1 MRRAALILRFFTVL
15 SLALWLSGVASYAAY
30 AQNEGT
36 PPAEEV
42 PTEEPTQEPTE
53 EPALLQGL
61 LTIYVFTCTDGPEGV
76 AGDLLLEGEF
86 TPGENCSESGE
97 ASLSIGGGAAEA
109 VSSGM
114 QYTLD
119 EGDYSVDEVNLG
131 ESVTVS
137 VAEQVPAVIYAVFY
151 DQPESEAGV
160 EEGGTVS
167 IVKHVCPEAI
177 QTEEDFNAI
186 GDYYAKIQSCLAI
199 TLPGDLG
206 PEGSKNGN
214 DFANQLSFDFGLT
227 FDDGNTTLQ
236 IDAAT
241 FTPEELCESTLGTDI
256 NNNTEDDLC
265 LDVSHYA
272 YSGVTQ
278 GSVTVTETTPPDGYR
293 YGAVEFVPDSGDD
306 AAFVSTSVETG
317 EIELDTTSD
326 DSVVLH
332 VFNFQEPIFNRVTIV
347 KHECPSEIET
357 TQDFDDLGD
366 FYDKALTCLVITRDD
381 DFGPD
386 GALNGINRTFD
397 FAVEGSDGGV
407 QKFADAT
414 FVPSQICESQL
425 GFDLNGIPEDDL
437 CLGTS
442 GYRFDD
448 ILQGTGVLITETKA
462 PRGFTYGAL
471 EFVPD
476 SGDDAALVD
485 ASDDG
490 VIELDTTDDGN
501 VTLHIF
507 NFKVPAEPT
516 PEPSDSGTL
525 QVLNFYCIGDTEETV
540 IFSLAPGAEATSD
553 DLGDESCY
561 AGDADF
567 EILVFGSDSTVESLS
582 VDSSGMVVVSDLPVT
597 DGSSGPH
604 VITELYSGESTDFD
618 IDPDTVTRVIA
629 LNYEVEETDEED
641 EEDEDYEEDYE
652 DEEDIESGEDLA
664 ETGFG
669 PAGSPVDGGMV
680 FMLGA
685 MSILVLAG
693 AGGFRRRVR

>member
-1 MRRAALILRFFTVL
+1 MRRAALIIRFFTVL
-15 SLALWLSGVASYAAY
+15 SLALWLSGVATYSAR
-30 AQNEGT
+30 AQDEGT

-76 AGDLLLEGEF
+76 VGELLLEGEF
-86 TPGENCSESGE
+86 TPSENCTESGE
-97 ASLSIGGGAAEA
+97 AAISIGGGSTEA
-109 VSSGM
+109 VTSGA

-119 EGDYSVDEVNLG
+119 EGDYAVDEVNLG
-131 ESVTVS
+131 KSATVS
-137 VAEQVPAVIYAVFY
+137 IAEQVPVIVYAVFY
-151 DQPESEAGV
+151 DQPQSEAGV
-160 EEGGTVS
+160 EEDGTVS
-167 IVKHVCPEAI
+167 IIKHICPEAI
-177 QTEEDFNAI
+177 QTDEEFNAI
-186 GDYYAKIQSCLAI
+186 GDYYAKIQTCLAI
-199 TLPGDLG
+199 TLPNDPG
-206 PEGSKNGN
+206 PDGSKNGN
-214 DFANQLSFDFGLT
+214 DFANQLSFDFGVT
-227 FDDGNTTLQ
+227 FGGGNSPLQ

-241 FTPEELCESTLGTDI
+241 FTPDELCESTLGADI
-256 NNNTEDDLC
+256 NNNIEDDLC
-265 LDVSHYA
+265 LDVSNYA

-278 GSVTVTETTPPDGYR
+278 GSVTVTETTPPSGYR
-293 YGAVEFVPDSGDD
+293 YGAVEFVPESGDD
-306 AAFVSTSVETG
+306 AALVSSTVETG

-326 DSVVLH
+326 DNVVLH

-357 TQDFDDLGD
+357 TADFDDLGD

-397 FAVEGSDGGV
+397 FSVEGSDGEV
-407 QKFADAT
+407 QKFADTT
-414 FVPSQICESQL
+414 FVPGQICESQL
-425 GFDLNGIPEDDL
+425 GLDLNGIPEDDL
-437 CLGTS
+437 CFGTS
-442 GYRFDD
+442 GYRFDNV
-448 ILQGTGVLITETKA
+448 LQGAGVLITETKA

-471 EFVPD
+471 EFLPD

-507 NFKVPAEPT
+507 NFKTPAEPT
-516 PEPSDSGTL
+516 PEPSDSGIL
-525 QVLNFYCIGDTEETV
+525 QVLNFYCIGDAEETV
-540 IFSLAPGAEATSD
+540 IFSLAPGADATSD

-567 EILVFGSDSTVESLS
+567 EILVFGADSTVESLS
-582 VDSSGMVVVSDLPVT
+582 VDSSGMTVVSDLPVT
-597 DGSSGPH
+597 DGSTGPH
-604 VITELYSGESTDFD
+604 LITELYSGESTDFD
-618 IDPDTVTRVIA
+618 IDPETVTRVIV

-641 EEDEDYEEDYE
+641 EVEEIYEDDYE
-652 DEEDIESGEDLA
+652 DEENIVSGEDLA

-669 PAGSPVDGGMV
+669 PVGTPVDGGMV
-680 FMLGA
+680 FMLSA

-693 AGGFRRRVR
+693 AAGFRRRVR